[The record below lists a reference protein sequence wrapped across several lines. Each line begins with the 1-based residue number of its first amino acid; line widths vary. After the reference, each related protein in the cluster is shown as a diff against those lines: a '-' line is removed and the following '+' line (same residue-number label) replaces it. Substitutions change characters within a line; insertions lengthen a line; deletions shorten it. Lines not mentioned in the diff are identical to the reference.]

1 LLLRII
7 KKRIGD
13 FFLNLR
19 SGRLKGKMTADASS
33 FTSSLEFDKRIFNA
47 DIQCNLAHTTMLK
60 EQGIIAAAN
69 ADKIIKTL
77 KELESEG
84 IDALNLDL
92 SVEDIHMALENY
104 VTDRIGEVAGFM
116 HTGKS
121 RNDQV
126 ATDLRLILKE
136 EIEEIEEDILNFIEV
151 ILEMASNHTKTVM
164 VGYTHLQH
172 AQPTTF
178 AHHLMAYANEV
189 RRDFERIE
197 DAKKRVDMCP
207 LGSAAMTGTGFP
219 INRERTA
226 EILGFSRV
234 MENSMDAVSSRDFMA
249 ETVFALAMLASNL
262 SKISEELIIWSSYE
276 FRLIEISDEYSS
288 TSSIMP
294 QKKNPDVAEISR
306 SKTAVLYGELMTILS
321 ILKALPHSYNRDL
334 QEVTPHLWSAV
345 DTARS
350 MLNITCNMLSAVSFN
365 SERGMELAMAN
376 FSTATELADLM
387 VREKNLPFRIA
398 HQIVGRTVTEA
409 INQDIHPED
418 IDSKFLDK
426 IAVEINGTPLEIS
439 EELIE
444 KALNPYEIIKSR
456 DVKGGPSPKAVKE
469 SILSLQEFV
478 NGARK

>member
-1 LLLRII
+1 
-7 KKRIGD
+7 
-13 FFLNLR
+13 
-19 SGRLKGKMTADASS
+19 MTADAAS
-33 FTSSLEFDKRIFNA
+33 FTSSFEFDKRIFNA
-47 DIQCNLAHTTMLK
+47 DIQCNIAHTTMLK
-60 EQGIIAAAN
+60 EQGIITAVD
-69 ADKIIKTL
+69 ADKIIKSL

-84 IDALNLDL
+84 INSLIFDSSA
-92 SVEDIHMALENY
+92 EDIHMALENY
-104 VTDRIGEVAGFM
+104 VTSKIGEVAGFM

-136 EIEEIEEDILNFIEV
+136 EIEEIENDILNFIEI
-151 ILEMASNHTKTVM
+151 ILEMASNHTETVM

-178 AHHLMAYANEV
+178 AHHLMAYANEIK
-189 RRDFERIE
+189 RDFERIV
-197 DAKKRVDMCP
+197 DAKKRVDICP
-207 LGSAAMTGTGFP
+207 LGAAAMTGTGFP
-219 INRERTA
+219 INRDRTA
-226 EILGFSRV
+226 ELLGFSRV

-262 SKISEELIIWSSYE
+262 SKISEEMIIWSSYE

-306 SKTAVLYGELMTILS
+306 SKTAVLYGELMTILT

-334 QEVTPHLWSAV
+334 QEVTPHLWNAV
-345 DTARS
+345 DTTRS
-350 MLNITCNMLSAVSFN
+350 MLNITCNMLSTMSFN
-365 SERGMELAMAN
+365 VERGMELAMAN

-409 INQDIHPED
+409 ISQEMRPEN
-418 IDSKFLDK
+418 IDTKFLDQ
-426 IAVEINGTPLEIS
+426 IAVEINGSPLGIRAD
-439 EELIE
+439 LVK
-444 KALNPYEIIKSR
+444 KALDPYEIIKTR

-469 SILSLQEFV
+469 SILSLEGFV
-478 NGARK
+478 KDARK

>member
-1 LLLRII
+1 M
-7 KKRIGD
+7 
-13 FFLNLR
+13 NLR
-19 SGRLKGKMTADASS
+19 SGRLKGKMTADAAS
-33 FTSSLEFDKRIFNA
+33 FTSSFEFDKRIFNA
-47 DIQCNLAHTTMLK
+47 DIRCNIAHTTMLK
-60 EQGIIAAAN
+60 EQGIIAAVD
-69 ADKIIKTL
+69 ADKIIESL

-84 IDALNLDL
+84 INALTFDS
-92 SVEDIHMALENY
+92 SVEDIHMALETY
-104 VTDRIGEVAGFM
+104 VTSKIGEVAGFM

-136 EIEEIEEDILNFIEV
+136 EIEDIENDLLNFIEV
-151 ILEMASNHTKTVM
+151 ILKMASNHTETVM

-189 RRDFERIE
+189 RRDFERIR

-207 LGSAAMTGTGFP
+207 LGAAAMTGTGFP
-219 INRERTA
+219 INRDRTA
-226 EILGFSRV
+226 ELLGFSRV

-249 ETVFALAMLASNL
+249 ETVFALAMLSSNL
-262 SKISEELIIWSSYE
+262 SKISEEMIIWSSYE

-306 SKTAVLYGELMTILS
+306 SKTAVLYGELMTILT

-334 QEVTPHLWSAV
+334 QEVTPHLWNAV
-345 DTARS
+345 DTTRS
-350 MLNITCNMLSAVSFN
+350 MLNITSDMLSSMNFKV
-365 SERGMELAMAN
+365 ERGMELALAN

-387 VREKNLPFRIA
+387 VSEKNLPFRIA

-409 INQDIHPED
+409 ISQGLRPED
-418 IDSKFLDK
+418 IDTKFLDT
-426 IAVEINGTPLEIS
+426 IAVEINGSPLGIS
-439 EELIE
+439 AELVE
-444 KALNPYEIIKSR
+444 KALNPYEIIKAR
-456 DVKGGPSPKAVKE
+456 NVKGGPSPKAVDE
-469 SILSLQEFV
+469 AILSLEDFIK
-478 NGARK
+478 GARK

>member
-1 LLLRII
+1 
-7 KKRIGD
+7 
-13 FFLNLR
+13 LNLR
-19 SGRLKGKMTADASS
+19 SGRLKGKMTADAAS
-33 FTSSLEFDKRIFNA
+33 FTSSFEFDKRIFNA
-47 DIQCNLAHTTMLK
+47 DIQCNIAHTTMLK
-60 EQGIIAAAN
+60 EQDIIATVD
-69 ADKIIKTL
+69 ADKIIKSL

-84 IDALNLDL
+84 INALTFD
-92 SVEDIHMALENY
+92 SSAEDIHMALENY
-104 VTDRIGEVAGFM
+104 VTSKIGEVAGFM

-126 ATDLRLILKE
+126 ATDLRLILKG
-136 EIEEIEEDILNFIEV
+136 EIEEIENDILNFIEI
-151 ILEMASNHTKTVM
+151 ILEMASNHTETVM

-178 AHHLMAYANEV
+178 AHHLMAYANEIK
-189 RRDFERIE
+189 RDFERIV
-197 DAKKRVDMCP
+197 DAKKRVDICP
-207 LGSAAMTGTGFP
+207 LGAAAMTGTGFP
-219 INRERTA
+219 IDRDRTA
-226 EILGFSRV
+226 ELLGFSRV

-306 SKTAVLYGELMTILS
+306 SKTAVLYGELMTILT

-334 QEVTPHLWSAV
+334 QEVTPHLWNAV
-345 DTARS
+345 DTTRS
-350 MLNITCNMLSAVSFN
+350 MLNITCNMLSTTNFKVD
-365 SERGMELAMAN
+365 RGMELAMAN

-387 VREKNLPFRIA
+387 VSEKNLPFRIA

-409 INQDIHPED
+409 ITKGMRPEN
-418 IDSKFLDK
+418 IDTKFLDK
-426 IAVEINGTPLEIS
+426 IAVEINGSPLGIR
-439 EELIE
+439 EELVE
-444 KALNPYEIIKSR
+444 KALNPYEIIKAR

-469 SILSLQEFV
+469 SILSLEDFV
-478 NGARK
+478 KSARK

>member
-1 LLLRII
+1 M
-7 KKRIGD
+7 
-13 FFLNLR
+13 NLR
-19 SGRLKGKMTADASS
+19 SGRLKGKMTADAAS
-33 FTSSLEFDKRIFNA
+33 FTSSYEFDKRIFNA
-47 DIQCNLAHTTMLK
+47 DIQCNIAHTTMLK
-60 EQGIIAAAN
+60 EQGIIAAVD
-69 ADKIIKTL
+69 ADKIIESL

-84 IDALNLDL
+84 INALIFD
-92 SVEDIHMALENY
+92 SSAEDIHMALENY
-104 VTDRIGEVAGFM
+104 VTSKIGEVAGFM

-136 EIEEIEEDILNFIEV
+136 EIEEIENEILTFIET
-151 ILEMASNHTKTVM
+151 ILEIASNHTETVM

-178 AHHLMAYANEV
+178 AHHLMAYANEIK
-189 RRDFERIE
+189 RDFERIV
-197 DAKKRVDMCP
+197 DAKKRVDICP
-207 LGSAAMTGTGFP
+207 LGAAAMTGTGFP
-219 INRERTA
+219 INRDRTA
-226 EILGFSRV
+226 ELLGFSGV

-262 SKISEELIIWSSYE
+262 SKISEEMIIWSSYE

-306 SKTAVLYGELMTILS
+306 SKTAVLYGELMTILT

-334 QEVTPHLWSAV
+334 QEVTPHLWNAV
-345 DTARS
+345 DTTRS
-350 MLNITCNMLSAVSFN
+350 MISITCNMLSSMSFN
-365 SERGMELAMAN
+365 VDRGMELALAN

-387 VREKNLPFRIA
+387 VSDKNLPFRIA

-409 INQDIHPED
+409 ISQGMRPED
-418 IDSKFLDK
+418 IDTKFLDK
-426 IAVEINGTPLEIS
+426 IAVEINGSPLGIRA
-439 EELIE
+439 ELVE
-444 KALNPYEIIKSR
+444 NALNPYEIIKTR

-469 SILSLQEFV
+469 SILSLEDFV
-478 NGARK
+478 KSARK

>member
-1 LLLRII
+1 M
-7 KKRIGD
+7 
-13 FFLNLR
+13 NLR
-19 SGRLKGKMTADASS
+19 SGRLKGKMTADAAS
-33 FTSSLEFDKRIFNA
+33 FTSSLEFDRRIFNA
-47 DIQCNLAHTTMLK
+47 DIKCNVAHTTMLK
-60 EQGIIAAAN
+60 EQGIVAAED
-69 ADKIIKTL
+69 ADKIINAL

-84 IDALNLDL
+84 INALNLDL

-104 VTDRIGEVAGFM
+104 VTDKIGEVAGFM

-136 EIEEIEEDILNFIEV
+136 EIEEIEEEILDFIEV
-151 ILEMASNHTKTVM
+151 ILEMASNHTETIM

-178 AHHLMAYANEV
+178 AHHLMAYANEI

-207 LGSAAMTGTGFP
+207 LGSAAMTGTGFQ
-219 INRERTA
+219 IDRERTA
-226 EILGFSRV
+226 ELLGFSRV

-262 SKISEELIIWSSYE
+262 SKISEELIIWSTYE

-334 QEVTPHLWSAV
+334 QEVTPHLWNAV

-350 MLNITCNMLSAVSFN
+350 MLNITADMISSVSFN
-365 SERGMELAMAN
+365 GERGMELAMAN

-409 INQDIHPED
+409 IRQEIRPED

-426 IAVEINGTPLEIS
+426 IAVEINGRPLEIVD
-439 EELIE
+439 ELVE
-444 KALNPYEIIKSR
+444 NALNPYEIIKTR
-456 DVKGGPSPKAVKE
+456 NVMGGPSPKAVKE
-469 SILSLQEFV
+469 SITSLEEFV
-478 NGARK
+478 KTVRK

>member
-1 LLLRII
+1 M
-7 KKRIGD
+7 
-13 FFLNLR
+13 NLR
-19 SGRLKGKMTADASS
+19 SGRLKGKMTADAAS
-33 FTSSLEFDKRIFNA
+33 FTSSFEFDKRIFNA
-47 DIQCNLAHTTMLK
+47 DILCNIAHTTMLK
-60 EQGIIAAAN
+60 EQGIIAAVD
-69 ADKIIKTL
+69 ADKIIKSL

-84 IDALNLDL
+84 INALIFD
-92 SVEDIHMALENY
+92 SSAEDIHMALENY
-104 VTDRIGEVAGFM
+104 VTSKIGEVAGFM

-136 EIEEIEEDILNFIEV
+136 EIEEIESDILNFIEI
-151 ILEMASNHTKTVM
+151 ILEMASNHTETVM

-178 AHHLMAYANEV
+178 AHHLMAYANEI
-189 RRDFERIE
+189 RRDFERIV
-197 DAKKRVDMCP
+197 DAKKRVDICP
-207 LGSAAMTGTGFP
+207 LGAAAMTGTGFP
-219 INRERTA
+219 INRDRTA
-226 EILGFSRV
+226 ELLGFSRV

-262 SKISEELIIWSSYE
+262 SKISEEMIIWSSYE

-306 SKTAVLYGELMTILS
+306 SKTAVLYGELMTILT

-334 QEVTPHLWSAV
+334 QEVTPHLWNAV
-345 DTARS
+345 DTTRS
-350 MLNITCNMLSAVSFN
+350 MLNITCNMLSSMSFN
-365 SERGMELAMAN
+365 VDRGMELAMAN

-387 VREKNLPFRIA
+387 VSDKNLPFRIA

-409 INQDIHPED
+409 ISQGISPEN
-418 IDSKFLDK
+418 IDTKFLDK
-426 IAVEINGTPLEIS
+426 IAVEINGSPLGIRA
-439 EELIE
+439 ELVE
-444 KALNPYEIIKSR
+444 KALNPYEIIKAR

-469 SILSLQEFV
+469 SILSLEDFV
-478 NGARK
+478 KCARK

>member
-1 LLLRII
+1 
-7 KKRIGD
+7 
-13 FFLNLR
+13 LNLR
-19 SGRLKGKMTADASS
+19 SGRLKGKMTADAAS
-33 FTSSLEFDKRIFNA
+33 FTSSFEYDKRIFNA
-47 DIQCNLAHTTMLK
+47 DIQCNIAHTTMLK
-60 EQGIIAAAN
+60 EQGIIAAVDAN
-69 ADKIIKTL
+69 KIIKSL

-84 IDALNLDL
+84 INALTFD
-92 SVEDIHMALENY
+92 SSAEDIHMALENY
-104 VTDRIGEVAGFM
+104 VTSKIGEVAGFM

-136 EIEEIEEDILNFIEV
+136 EIEEIEIDILNFIEI
-151 ILEMASNHTKTVM
+151 ILEMASNHTETVM

-189 RRDFERIE
+189 KRDFERIV
-197 DAKKRVDMCP
+197 DAKKRVDICP
-207 LGSAAMTGTGFP
+207 LGAAAMTGTGFP
-219 INRERTA
+219 INRDRTA
-226 EILGFSRV
+226 ELLGFSRV

-262 SKISEELIIWSSYE
+262 SKISEEMIIWSSYE

-306 SKTAVLYGELMTILS
+306 SKTAVLYGELMTILT

-334 QEVTPHLWSAV
+334 QEVTPHLWNAV
-345 DTARS
+345 DTTRS
-350 MLNITCNMLSAVSFN
+350 MLNITCNMLSTMSFKVD
-365 SERGMELAMAN
+365 RGMELAMAN

-387 VREKNLPFRIA
+387 VSEKNLPFRIA

-409 INQDIHPED
+409 ISQGIRPEN
-418 IDSKFLDK
+418 IDTKFLDE
-426 IAVEINGTPLEIS
+426 IAVEIHGSPLGIRA
-439 EELIE
+439 ELVE
-444 KALNPYEIIKSR
+444 KALNPYEIIKAR

-469 SILSLQEFV
+469 SILSLEDFV
-478 NGARK
+478 KGARK

>member
-1 LLLRII
+1 
-7 KKRIGD
+7 
-13 FFLNLR
+13 LNLR
-19 SGRLKGKMTADASS
+19 SGRLKGKMTADAAS
-33 FTSSLEFDKRIFNA
+33 FTSSFEFDKRIFNA
-47 DIQCNLAHTTMLK
+47 DIQCNIAHTTMLK
-60 EQGIIAAAN
+60 EQGIIGTVD
-69 ADKIIKTL
+69 ADKIIKSL
-77 KELESEG
+77 NELESEG
-84 IDALNLDL
+84 INALIFD
-92 SVEDIHMALENY
+92 SSAEDIHMALENY
-104 VTDRIGEVAGFM
+104 VTSKIGEVAGFM

-136 EIEEIEEDILNFIEV
+136 EIEEIEKDILNFIEI
-151 ILEMASNHTKTVM
+151 ILEMASNHTETVM

-189 RRDFERIE
+189 RRDFERVV

-207 LGSAAMTGTGFP
+207 LGAAAMTGTGFP

-226 EILGFSRV
+226 ELLGFSRI

-262 SKISEELIIWSSYE
+262 SKISEEMIIWSSYE

-306 SKTAVLYGELMTILS
+306 SKTAVLYGELMTILT

-334 QEVTPHLWSAV
+334 QEVTPHLWNAV
-345 DTARS
+345 DTTRS
-350 MLNITCNMLSAVSFN
+350 MLNITCNMLSSMSFKVD
-365 SERGMELAMAN
+365 RGMELAMAN

-387 VREKNLPFRIA
+387 VSEKNLPFRIA

-409 INQDIHPED
+409 ISQGIRPDE
-418 IDSKFLDK
+418 IDSEFLDK
-426 IAVEINGTPLEIS
+426 IAVEINGSPLGIS
-439 EELIE
+439 PDLVE
-444 KALNPYEIIKSR
+444 KALNPYEIIKTR

-469 SILSLQEFV
+469 SILSLEKFIKD
-478 NGARK
+478 ARK

>member
-1 LLLRII
+1 M
-7 KKRIGD
+7 
-13 FFLNLR
+13 NLR
-19 SGRLKGKMTADASS
+19 SGRLKGKMTADAAS
-33 FTSSLEFDKRIFNA
+33 FTSSLEFDRRIFKA
-47 DIQCNLAHTTMLK
+47 DIRCNLAHTTMLK
-60 EQGIIAAAN
+60 EQGIIKSED

-77 KELESEG
+77 KELEYEG

-92 SVEDIHMALENY
+92 SVEDIHMALENF
-104 VTDRIGEVAGFM
+104 VSQRIGEAAGFM

-126 ATDLRLILKE
+126 ATDLRLVLKE
-136 EIEEIEEDILNFIEV
+136 ELEEIEDEILNFIEI
-151 ILEMASNHTKTVM
+151 ILEMASKHCETVM

-178 AHHLMAYANEV
+178 AHHLMSYANEV
-189 RRDFERIE
+189 KRDFERIV

-207 LGSAAMTGTGFP
+207 LGSAAMTGTGFK
-219 INRERTA
+219 IDRDRTA
-226 EILGFSRV
+226 ELLGFSRV

-249 ETVFALAMLASNL
+249 ETVFALSMLATNL

-276 FRLIEISDEYSS
+276 FRLIEVSDEYSS

-306 SKTAVLYGELMTILS
+306 SKTAVLYGELMTVMS

-334 QEVTPHLWSAV
+334 QEVTPHLWNAV

-350 MLNITCNMLSAVSFN
+350 MLNITGSMLSTATFN
-365 SERGMELAMAN
+365 NERGMELALAN

-387 VREKNLPFRIA
+387 VREKSLPFRVA
-398 HQIVGRTVTEA
+398 HQIVGRTVMEA
-409 INQDIHPED
+409 IHQKIGPDE

-426 IAVEINGTPLEIS
+426 IAVEIKGSPLEIN
-439 EELIE
+439 EYLVE
-444 KALNPYEIIKSR
+444 KALNPYDIIKTR
-456 DVKGGPSPKAVKE
+456 DVKGGPSPRAVKE
-469 SILSLQEFV
+469 SILSLESFV
-478 NGARK
+478 KSARNQK

>member
-1 LLLRII
+1 M
-7 KKRIGD
+7 
-13 FFLNLR
+13 NLR
-19 SGRLKGKMTADASS
+19 SGRLKGKMTADAAS
-33 FTSSLEFDKRIFNA
+33 FTSSLEFDRRIFNA
-47 DIQCNLAHTTMLK
+47 DIRCNIAHTTMLK
-60 EQGIIAAAN
+60 EQGIIAAAD
-69 ADKIIKTL
+69 ADKILNAL
-77 KELESEG
+77 KELKSEG
-84 IDALNLDL
+84 IIALNLDP

-104 VTDRIGEVAGFM
+104 VTQKIGEVAGFM

-126 ATDLRLILKE
+126 ATDLRLVLKE
-136 EIEEIEEDILNFIEV
+136 EIEEIEKDVLNFIEI
-151 ILEMASNHTKTVM
+151 ILEMASDHLETVM

-178 AHHLMAYANEV
+178 AHYLMAYANEV
-189 RRDFERIE
+189 KRDFERIQ
-197 DAKKRVDMCP
+197 DAKKRVDICP

-226 EILGFSRV
+226 ELLGFRRV
-234 MENSMDAVSSRDFMA
+234 MENSIDAVSSRDFMA
-249 ETVFALAMLASNL
+249 ETVFALEMLASNL

-306 SKTAVLYGELMTILS
+306 SKTAVLYGELITILT

-334 QEVTPHLWSAV
+334 QEVTPHLWNAV
-345 DTARS
+345 DTTRS
-350 MLNITCNMLSAVSFN
+350 MLNITSNMLSTVSFN
-365 SERGMELAMAN
+365 TERGMELAMAN
-376 FSTATELADLM
+376 FSTATELADLI

-409 INQDIHPED
+409 IDQGIRPEN

-426 IAVEINGTPLEIS
+426 IAVDINGSPLKIKH
-439 EELIE
+439 ELVE
-444 KALNPYEIIKSR
+444 NALNPYEIIKTR
-456 DVKGGPSPKAVKE
+456 DVKGGPSPNAVKE
-469 SILSLQEFV
+469 SILSLEEFV
-478 NGARK
+478 KDVRK

>member
-1 LLLRII
+1 M
-7 KKRIGD
+7 
-13 FFLNLR
+13 NLR
-19 SGRLKGKMTADASS
+19 SGRLKGKMTADAAS
-33 FTSSLEFDKRIFNA
+33 FTSSFEFDKRIFNA
-47 DIQCNLAHTTMLK
+47 DIRCNIAHTTMLK
-60 EQGIIAAAN
+60 EQGIIAAVD
-69 ADKIIKTL
+69 ADKIIKSL
-77 KELESEG
+77 KQLESEG
-84 IDALNLDL
+84 INALIFD
-92 SVEDIHMALENY
+92 SSAEDIHMALENY
-104 VTDRIGEVAGFM
+104 VTSKIGEVAGFM

-136 EIEEIEEDILNFIEV
+136 EIDEIERDILNFIEV
-151 ILEMASNHTKTVM
+151 ILEMASNHTETVM

-189 RRDFERIE
+189 RRDFERIV
-197 DAKKRVDMCP
+197 DAKKRVDICP
-207 LGSAAMTGTGFP
+207 LGAAAMTGTGFP
-219 INRERTA
+219 IDRDRTA

-262 SKISEELIIWSSYE
+262 SKISEEMIIWSSYE

-306 SKTAVLYGELMTILS
+306 SKTAVLYGELMTILT

-334 QEVTPHLWSAV
+334 QEVTPHLWNAV
-345 DTARS
+345 DTTRS
-350 MLNITCNMLSAVSFN
+350 MLNITCNMLSSMSFN
-365 SERGMELAMAN
+365 VDRGMELAKAN

-387 VREKNLPFRIA
+387 VSEKNLPFRIA

-409 INQDIHPED
+409 ISQGISPEN
-418 IDSKFLDK
+418 IDTKFLDE
-426 IAVEINGTPLEIS
+426 IAVEINGTPLGIKA
-439 EELIE
+439 ELVE
-444 KALNPYEIIKSR
+444 KALNPYEIIKTR

-469 SILSLQEFV
+469 SILSLENFV
-478 NGARK
+478 KDARK

>member
-1 LLLRII
+1 
-7 KKRIGD
+7 
-13 FFLNLR
+13 LNLR
-19 SGRLKGKMTADASS
+19 SGRLKGKMTADAAS
-33 FTSSLEFDKRIFNA
+33 FTSSFEFDKRIFNA
-47 DIQCNLAHTTMLK
+47 DIQCNIAHTTMLK
-60 EQGIIAAAN
+60 EQSIIPAVD
-69 ADKIIKTL
+69 ADKIIKSL

-84 IDALNLDL
+84 INALVFDS

-104 VTDRIGEVAGFM
+104 VTSKIGEVAGFM

-136 EIEEIEEDILNFIEV
+136 EIEEIENDILNFIEI
-151 ILEMASNHTKTVM
+151 ILEMASNHTETVM

-178 AHHLMAYANEV
+178 AHHLMAYANEIK
-189 RRDFERIE
+189 RDFERIV
-197 DAKKRVDMCP
+197 DAKKRVDICP
-207 LGSAAMTGTGFP
+207 LGAAAMTGTGFP
-219 INRERTA
+219 INRDRTA
-226 EILGFSRV
+226 ELLGFSRV

-262 SKISEELIIWSSYE
+262 SKISEEMIIWSSYE

-306 SKTAVLYGELMTILS
+306 SKTAVLYGELMTILT

-334 QEVTPHLWSAV
+334 QEVTPHLWNAV
-345 DTARS
+345 DTTRS
-350 MLNITCNMLSAVSFN
+350 MLNITCNMLSTMSFN
-365 SERGMELAMAN
+365 VERGMELAMAN

-409 INQDIHPED
+409 ISQEMRPEN
-418 IDSKFLDK
+418 IDTKFLDQ
-426 IAVEINGTPLEIS
+426 IAVEINGSPLGIRAD
-439 EELIE
+439 LVK
-444 KALNPYEIIKSR
+444 KALDPYEIIKTR

-469 SILSLQEFV
+469 SILSLEGFV
-478 NGARK
+478 KDARK

>member
-1 LLLRII
+1 M
-7 KKRIGD
+7 
-13 FFLNLR
+13 NLR
-19 SGRLKGKMTADASS
+19 SGRLKGKMTADAAS
-33 FTSSLEFDKRIFNA
+33 FTSSLEFDRRIFNA
-47 DIQCNLAHTTMLK
+47 DIRCNIAHTTMLK
-60 EQGIIAAAN
+60 EQGIIEARD
-69 ADKIIKTL
+69 ADKIVNAL

-104 VTDRIGEVAGFM
+104 VTERIGEVAGFM

-136 EIEEIEEDILNFIEV
+136 EIIEIESEILNFIEV
-151 ILEMASNHTKTVM
+151 MLEMASNHTETIM

-178 AHHLMAYANEV
+178 AHHLMAYANEIK
-189 RRDFERIE
+189 RDFERIV

-207 LGSAAMTGTGFP
+207 LGSAAMTGTGFS
-219 INRERTA
+219 INRDRTA
-226 EILGFSRV
+226 ELLGFSKV

-262 SKISEELIIWSSYE
+262 SKISEELIIWSTYE

-334 QEVTPHLWSAV
+334 QEVTPHLWNAV

-350 MLNITCNMLSAVSFN
+350 MINITSDMLSSISFN
-365 SERGMELAMAN
+365 TERGMELAMAN
-376 FSTATELADLM
+376 YSTATEVADLM
-387 VREKNLPFRIA
+387 VREKKLPFRIA
-398 HQIVGRTVTEA
+398 HQIVGRAVTEA
-409 INQDIHPED
+409 IKQGRNPED
-418 IDSKFLDK
+418 MDSQFLDQISMDIK
-426 IAVEINGTPLEIS
+426 GSPLGIENQ
-439 EELIE
+439 LIE
-444 KALNPYEIIKSR
+444 NALNPSEIIKSR

-469 SILSLQEFV
+469 AIFSLEEFV
-478 NGARK
+478 NNAKHNL

>member
-1 LLLRII
+1 M
-7 KKRIGD
+7 
-13 FFLNLR
+13 NLR
-19 SGRLKGKMTADASS
+19 SGRLKGKMTADAAS
-33 FTSSLEFDKRIFNA
+33 FTSSFEFDKRIFNA
-47 DIQCNLAHTTMLK
+47 DIRCNIAHTTMLK
-60 EQGIIAAAN
+60 EQGIIAAVDAN
-69 ADKIIKTL
+69 KIIESL

-84 IDALNLDL
+84 INALTFDS
-92 SVEDIHMALENY
+92 SVEDIHMALETY
-104 VTDRIGEVAGFM
+104 VTSKIGEVAGFM

-136 EIEEIEEDILNFIEV
+136 EIEDIENDILNFIEV
-151 ILEMASNHTKTVM
+151 ILEMASNHTETVM

-189 RRDFERIE
+189 RRDFERIK

-207 LGSAAMTGTGFP
+207 LGAAAMTGTGFP
-219 INRERTA
+219 INRDRTA
-226 EILGFSRV
+226 ELLGFSRV
-234 MENSMDAVSSRDFMA
+234 LENSMDAVSSRDFMA

-306 SKTAVLYGELMTILS
+306 SKTAVLYGELMTILT

-334 QEVTPHLWSAV
+334 QEVTPHLWNAV

-350 MLNITCNMLSAVSFN
+350 MLNITSDMLSSMNFKVD
-365 SERGMELAMAN
+365 RGMELALAN

-387 VREKNLPFRIA
+387 VSEKNLPFRIA

-409 INQDIHPED
+409 ISQGLRPED
-418 IDSKFLDK
+418 IDTKFLDK
-426 IAVEINGTPLEIS
+426 IAVEINGSPLGIS
-439 EELIE
+439 AELVE
-444 KALNPYEIIKSR
+444 KALNPYEIIKAR
-456 DVKGGPSPKAVKE
+456 NVKGGPSPKAVNE
-469 SILSLQEFV
+469 SILSLEDFIK
-478 NGARK
+478 GARK

>member
-1 LLLRII
+1 
-7 KKRIGD
+7 
-13 FFLNLR
+13 LNLR

-33 FTSSLEFDKRIFNA
+33 FTSSFEFDKRIFKA
-47 DIQCNLAHTTMLK
+47 DIQCNIAHTTMLK
-60 EQGIIAAAN
+60 EQGIIASEDAN
-69 ADKIIKTL
+69 KIIKAL
-77 KELESEG
+77 EELRSEG
-84 IDALNLDL
+84 INALTFDS

-104 VTDRIGEVAGFM
+104 VTAKIGEVAGFM

-136 EIEEIEEDILNFIEV
+136 EIEEIEEDLLNFIET
-151 ILEMASNHTKTVM
+151 ILKMASNHTETVM

-189 RRDFERIE
+189 RRDFERIV

-207 LGSAAMTGTGFP
+207 LGAAAMTGTGFP

-226 EILGFSRV
+226 ELLGFSRV

-262 SKISEELIIWSSYE
+262 SKISEELIIWSTYE

-306 SKTAVLYGELMTILS
+306 SKTAVLYGELLTIMT

-334 QEVTPHLWSAV
+334 QEVTPHLWNAV
-345 DTARS
+345 DITRS
-350 MLNITCNMLSAVSFN
+350 MLNITCDMLSTMSFKKD
-365 SERGMELAMAN
+365 RGMELAIAN
-376 FSTATELADLM
+376 YSTATELADLM

-409 INQDIHPED
+409 IDQGISPEN

-426 IAVEINGTPLEIS
+426 IAMDINGAPLEI
-439 EELIE
+439 EAELVK
-444 KALNPYEIIKSR
+444 KALDPYEIIKSR

-469 SILSLQEFV
+469 SILSLEDFIKV
-478 NGARK
+478 ARDDL

>member
-1 LLLRII
+1 
-7 KKRIGD
+7 
-13 FFLNLR
+13 
-19 SGRLKGKMTADASS
+19 MTADAAS
-33 FTSSLEFDKRIFNA
+33 FTSSFEFDKRIFNA
-47 DIQCNLAHTTMLK
+47 DILCNIAHTTMLK
-60 EQGIIAAAN
+60 EQGIIAAVD
-69 ADKIIKTL
+69 ADKIIKSL

-84 IDALNLDL
+84 INALIFD
-92 SVEDIHMALENY
+92 SSAEDIHMALENY
-104 VTDRIGEVAGFM
+104 VTSKIGEVAGFM

-136 EIEEIEEDILNFIEV
+136 EIEEIESDILNFIEI
-151 ILEMASNHTKTVM
+151 ILEMASNHTETVM

-178 AHHLMAYANEV
+178 AHHLMAYANEI
-189 RRDFERIE
+189 RRDFERIV
-197 DAKKRVDMCP
+197 DAKKRVDICP
-207 LGSAAMTGTGFP
+207 LGAAAMTGTGFP
-219 INRERTA
+219 INRDRTA
-226 EILGFSRV
+226 ELLGFSRV

-262 SKISEELIIWSSYE
+262 SKISEEMIIWSSYE

-306 SKTAVLYGELMTILS
+306 SKTAVLYGELMTILT

-334 QEVTPHLWSAV
+334 QEVTPHLWNAV
-345 DTARS
+345 DTTRS
-350 MLNITCNMLSAVSFN
+350 MLNITCNMLSSMSFN
-365 SERGMELAMAN
+365 VDRGMELAMAN

-387 VREKNLPFRIA
+387 VSDKNLPFRIA

-409 INQDIHPED
+409 ISQGISPEN
-418 IDSKFLDK
+418 IDTKFLDK
-426 IAVEINGTPLEIS
+426 IAVEINGSPLGIRA
-439 EELIE
+439 ELVE
-444 KALNPYEIIKSR
+444 KALNPYEIIKAR

-469 SILSLQEFV
+469 SILSLENFV
-478 NGARK
+478 KGARN

>member
-1 LLLRII
+1 
-7 KKRIGD
+7 
-13 FFLNLR
+13 LNLR
-19 SGRLKGKMTADASS
+19 SGRLKGKMTADAAS
-33 FTSSLEFDKRIFNA
+33 FTSSFEFDKRIFNA
-47 DIQCNLAHTTMLK
+47 DIQCNIAHTTMLK
-60 EQGIIAAAN
+60 EQGIIGTVD
-69 ADKIIKTL
+69 ADKIIKSL
-77 KELESEG
+77 NELESEG
-84 IDALNLDL
+84 INALTFD
-92 SVEDIHMALENY
+92 SSAEDIHMALENY
-104 VTDRIGEVAGFM
+104 VTSKIGEVAGFM

-136 EIEEIEEDILNFIEV
+136 EIEEIENDILNFIEI
-151 ILEMASNHTKTVM
+151 ILEMASNHTETVM

-189 RRDFERIE
+189 RRDFERIV

-207 LGSAAMTGTGFP
+207 LGAAAMTGTGFP

-226 EILGFSRV
+226 ELLGFSRI

-262 SKISEELIIWSSYE
+262 SKISEEMIIWSSYE

-306 SKTAVLYGELMTILS
+306 SKTAVLYGELMTILT

-334 QEVTPHLWSAV
+334 QEVTPHLWNAI
-345 DTARS
+345 DTTRS
-350 MLNITCNMLSAVSFN
+350 MLNITCNMLSSMSFKV
-365 SERGMELAMAN
+365 ERGMELAMAN

-387 VREKNLPFRIA
+387 VSEKNLPFRIA

-409 INQDIHPED
+409 ISQGIRPDD
-418 IDSKFLDK
+418 IDTKFLDK
-426 IAVEINGTPLEIS
+426 IAMEINGSPLGIRAD
-439 EELIE
+439 LVE
-444 KALNPYEIIKSR
+444 KALNPYEIIKTR

-469 SILSLQEFV
+469 SILSLENFV
-478 NGARK
+478 KDARK

>member
-1 LLLRII
+1 MI
-7 KKRIGD
+7 
-13 FFLNLR
+13 
-19 SGRLKGKMTADASS
+19 ADAAS
-33 FTSSLEFDKRIFNA
+33 FTSSFEFDKRIFNA
-47 DIQCNLAHTTMLK
+47 DILCNIAHTTMLK
-60 EQGIIAAAN
+60 EQGIIAAVD
-69 ADKIIKTL
+69 ADKIIKSL

-84 IDALNLDL
+84 INALIFD
-92 SVEDIHMALENY
+92 SSAEDIHMALENY
-104 VTDRIGEVAGFM
+104 VTSKIGEVAGFM

-136 EIEEIEEDILNFIEV
+136 EIEEIESDILNFIEI
-151 ILEMASNHTKTVM
+151 ILEMASNHTETVM

-178 AHHLMAYANEV
+178 AHHLMAYANEI
-189 RRDFERIE
+189 RRDFERIV
-197 DAKKRVDMCP
+197 DAKKRVDICP
-207 LGSAAMTGTGFP
+207 LGAAAMTGTGFP
-219 INRERTA
+219 INRDRTA
-226 EILGFSRV
+226 ELLGFSRV

-262 SKISEELIIWSSYE
+262 SKISEEMIIWSSYE

-306 SKTAVLYGELMTILS
+306 SKTAVLYGELMTIMT

-334 QEVTPHLWSAV
+334 QEVTPHLWNAV
-345 DTARS
+345 DTTRS
-350 MLNITCNMLSAVSFN
+350 MLNITCNMLSSMSFN
-365 SERGMELAMAN
+365 VDRGMELAMAN

-387 VREKNLPFRIA
+387 VSDKNLPFRIA

-409 INQDIHPED
+409 ISQGISPEN
-418 IDSKFLDK
+418 IDTKFLDK
-426 IAVEINGTPLEIS
+426 IAVEINGSPLGIRA
-439 EELIE
+439 ELVE
-444 KALNPYEIIKSR
+444 KALNPYEIIKAR

-469 SILSLQEFV
+469 SILSLEDFV
-478 NGARK
+478 KGARK

>member
-1 LLLRII
+1 M
-7 KKRIGD
+7 GD
-13 FFLNLR
+13 FFLNIR
-19 SGRLKGKMTADASS
+19 SGRLKGKMTADAAS
-33 FTSSLEFDKRIFNA
+33 FTSSLEFDKRIFNV

-60 EQGIIAAAN
+60 EQGIIESAD
-69 ADKIIKTL
+69 ADKIIKAL

-84 IDALNLDL
+84 INALNLDL

-136 EIEEIEEDILNFIEV
+136 EIEEIKEDILNFIEV
-151 ILEMASNHTKTVM
+151 ILEMASDNTETVM

-226 EILGFSRV
+226 ELLGFSRV

-276 FRLIEISDEYSS
+276 FRLIEISDQYSS

-334 QEVTPHLWSAV
+334 QEVTPHLWNAV

-350 MLNITCNMLSAVSFN
+350 MLNITCNMLSSLSFN
-365 SERGMELAMAN
+365 GERGMELAMAN

-409 INQDIHPED
+409 ISQDIRPED

-426 IAVEINGTPLEIS
+426 IAVDINGTPLEIS
-439 EELIE
+439 EELIK

-469 SILSLQEFV
+469 SILSLEEFV
-478 NGARK
+478 KAARN

>member
-1 LLLRII
+1 
-7 KKRIGD
+7 
-13 FFLNLR
+13 
-19 SGRLKGKMTADASS
+19 
-33 FTSSLEFDKRIFNA
+33 
-47 DIQCNLAHTTMLK
+47 MLWFS
-60 EQGIIAAAN
+60 IHP
-69 ADKIIKTL
+69 L
-77 KELESEG
+77 
-84 IDALNLDL
+84 
-92 SVEDIHMALENY
+92 EDIHMALENY
-104 VTDRIGEVAGFM
+104 VTSKIGEVAGFM

-136 EIEEIEEDILNFIEV
+136 EIDEIERDILNFIEV
-151 ILEMASNHTKTVM
+151 IIEMASNHTETVM

-189 RRDFERIE
+189 RRDFERIV
-197 DAKKRVDMCP
+197 DAKKRVDICP
-207 LGSAAMTGTGFP
+207 LGAAAMTGTGFP
-219 INRERTA
+219 INRDRTA

-262 SKISEELIIWSSYE
+262 SKISEEMIIWSSYE

-306 SKTAVLYGELMTILS
+306 SKTAVLYGELMTILT

-334 QEVTPHLWSAV
+334 QEVTPHLWNAV
-345 DTARS
+345 DTTRS
-350 MLNITCNMLSAVSFN
+350 MLNITCNMLSTMSFN
-365 SERGMELAMAN
+365 VDRGMELAMAN

-387 VREKNLPFRIA
+387 VSEKNLPFRIA

-409 INQDIHPED
+409 ISQGMRPEN
-418 IDSKFLDK
+418 IDTKFLDK
-426 IAVEINGTPLEIS
+426 IAVEINGTPLGIRA
-439 EELIE
+439 ELVE

-469 SILSLQEFV
+469 SILSLEDFV
-478 NGARK
+478 KVHVNKFNLF

>member
-1 LLLRII
+1 M
-7 KKRIGD
+7 
-13 FFLNLR
+13 NLR
-19 SGRLKGKMTADASS
+19 SGRLKGKMTADAAS
-33 FTSSLEFDKRIFNA
+33 FTSSHEFDRRIFNA
-47 DIQCNLAHTTMLK
+47 DIKCNLAHTTMLK
-60 EQGIIAAAN
+60 EQGIIAAAH
-69 ADKIIKTL
+69 ADKIIKAL
-77 KELESEG
+77 KDLESEG
-84 IDALNLDL
+84 INALNLDL

-126 ATDLRLILKE
+126 ATDLRLVLKE
-136 EIEEIEEDILNFIEV
+136 EIEEIGEEILNFIET
-151 ILEMASNHTKTVM
+151 ILEMASNHTETVM

-178 AHHLMAYANEV
+178 AHHIMAYANEV

-207 LGSAAMTGTGFP
+207 LGSAAMTGTSFP
-219 INRERTA
+219 IDRERTA
-226 EILGFSRV
+226 ELLGFSRV
-234 MENSMDAVSSRDFMA
+234 MENSIDAVSSRDFMA
-249 ETVFALAMLASNL
+249 ETVFALAMLATNL

-276 FRLIEISDEYSS
+276 FRLIEISDQYSS

-334 QEVTPHLWSAV
+334 QEITPHLWNGV
-345 DTARS
+345 DIARS
-350 MLNITCNMLSAVSFN
+350 MLNITNDMLSSISFN

-409 INQDIHPED
+409 INQKIRPEN

-426 IAVEINGTPLEIS
+426 IALDITGKPLGIN

-444 KALNPYEIIKSR
+444 KALNPYEIIKTR
-456 DVKGGPSPKAVKE
+456 EVKGGPSPKAVKE
-469 SILSLQEFV
+469 SILSLEEFV
-478 NGARK
+478 KASRK